1 MDITQTR
8 QSQELTQQ
16 KVIII
21 DEGVYIH
28 TFNSQSKQVK
38 DYVAHLLKM
47 FLDSEIKREET
58 GNKEDIEVKGNELKR
73 KPIQFSANHNY
84 KGQE

>member
-1 MDITQTR
+1 
-8 QSQELTQQ
+8 
-16 KVIII
+16 
-21 DEGVYIH
+21 
-28 TFNSQSKQVK
+28 
-38 DYVAHLLKM
+38 M